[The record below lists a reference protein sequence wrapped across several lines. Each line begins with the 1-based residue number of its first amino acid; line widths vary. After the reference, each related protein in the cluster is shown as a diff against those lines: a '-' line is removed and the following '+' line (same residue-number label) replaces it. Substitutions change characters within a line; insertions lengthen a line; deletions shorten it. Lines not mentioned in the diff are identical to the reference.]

1 MTGALPPPIGPWTL
15 LTRWSLSPLP
25 VVGCIAAVTWYL
37 SNARRVA
44 AAGHAV
50 PARRTIA
57 FVAGVAIV
65 LLALASPID
74 RYADVSFT
82 VHMVQHLLLSFAA
95 PPLLALGAPVALA
108 LRSSSPRGR
117 ARLSSL
123 LRSRAVRT
131 LTRPVVGFVA
141 FASLP
146 FALHFSPL
154 YDLALRETSVH
165 ALEHVALLGTGIVYW
180 WPIVGSD
187 PVPHRPSH
195 IARVV
200 SLLLLL
206 PLESFLALAIYSAD
220 APLYPTYANLRAPF
234 GPNALADQQDAAALM
249 WVVGAAITIS
259 IALAAAAAW
268 RRDDEARQRR
278 LERLEDERAARAG

>member
-44 AAGHAV
+44 SAGHPV
-50 PARRTIA
+50 PIRRRIA
-57 FVAGVAIV
+57 FVSGVGV
-65 LLALASPID
+65 VMVALASSID
-74 RYADVSFT
+74 AYADVSFS
-82 VHMVQHLLLSFAA
+82 VHMVQHVLLSFVA

-108 LRSSSPRGR
+108 LRSASPSGR
-117 ARLSSL
+117 ARLSAV
-123 LRSRAVRT
+123 LRSRVVRA
-131 LTRPVVGFVA
+131 LTRPVIGFVA
-141 FASLP
+141 FAGLP
-146 FALHFSPL
+146 FVLHFSPI
-154 YDLALRETSVH
+154 YDLALRDTWVH
-165 ALEHVALLGTGIVYW
+165 ALEHLALLGAGVVYW
-180 WPIVGSD
+180 WPLVGSD

-206 PLESFLALAIYSAD
+206 PVESFLSLAIYSAD
-220 APLYPTYANLRAPF
+220 APLYPTYANLPAPF
-234 GPNALADQQDAAALM
+234 GPNALADQQGAAALM
-249 WVVGAAITIS
+249 WVVGAAVTIS

-278 LERLEDERAARAG
+278 LERLEDERAASAG